1 MQPVGYSD
9 STGHEIYHHS
19 GDRILGFNAGIVQ
32 WFYKGKVMQMIKNEI
47 RNTKAEASGGVIM
60 VLIWAV
66 LIFLFLSAQGCIGPA
81 LFGVKEY
88 QGSDGSVIKF
98 ITGADFTIGANGLD
112 SVSNQRGIE
121 PERYE
126 KKGR

>member
-1 MQPVGYSD
+1 
-9 STGHEIYHHS
+9 
-19 GDRILGFNAGIVQ
+19 
-32 WFYKGKVMQMIKNEI
+32 MQMIKNEI
-47 RNTKAEASGGVIM
+47 RNTKAEAGGGVVM

-66 LIFLFLSAQGCIGPA
+66 IIFLFLSVQGCIGPA
-81 LFGVKEY
+81 LLGVKEY

-126 KKGR
+126 KKSR